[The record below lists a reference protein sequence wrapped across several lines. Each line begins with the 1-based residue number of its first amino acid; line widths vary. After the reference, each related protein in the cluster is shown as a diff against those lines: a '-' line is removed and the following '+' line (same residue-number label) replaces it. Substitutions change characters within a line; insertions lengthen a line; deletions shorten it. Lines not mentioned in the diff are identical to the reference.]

1 MYIKLTMNKSPYDT
15 NEYKVVILNNL
26 LRIIFVHDKNAT
38 KSGAS
43 LAVSVGSFDETE
55 EGTAHF
61 LEHLLFMGSEKYPT
75 ENTYGAFISENGG
88 STNAYTSDTYT
99 NYLFD
104 INSEKFIE
112 ALDMFSQM
120 FVSSLLHESAVE
132 RELKAVNSEFTN
144 YCNHDGWRSQEVMK
158 CIANPNHPYKKFSV
172 GNATSLN
179 IPNIVECVKKLYN
192 DKYSSNLMNLCLVSN
207 LDFDVLEPQVRQ
219 MFEQIPNKNYVINK
233 SYPEF
238 FTGLQK
244 TLSII
249 PIKDQHMMTVTW
261 QTRKNY
267 SEIEEY
273 QYKPSSFLGH
283 ILGHEGKGSI
293 LAKLKNL
300 NWASRLSAGTSENC
314 YTYELFSIDMVL
326 TDEGIQNVDNIL
338 NIIYDYI
345 NICITRLG
353 NFDECKTL
361 YDDNKNSHNLTW
373 TFAQKK
379 QALSNAISTAS
390 MMHQYDFLDLN
401 LLNFAPYHF
410 AEFDNDAH
418 SLVLQYLSQLIQ
430 QNSLIKLSSKTFE
443 ANQYC
448 YSTEQWYKALYTVTD
463 NDILEFPTTFNG
475 LNLPSKNIFIPTNLL
490 PTVDESE
497 WMDQPHL
504 VTNNDMLKVY
514 CRKTNKFGLPHANAT
529 FMLSIDEYYTNI
541 RTNVLTSLLASVVM
555 SQLNDVLY
563 DAQLLNYSSH
573 ISSSAGLSITTSG
586 FYDKLQDL
594 LKIIVDVIVQ
604 ADLEE
609 SFFDLSK
616 EQMSKAFA
624 NVKFTESAHLMNSVL
639 NSSVNPQYMPIEEKL
654 NVLNTLQY
662 TDLLDFV
669 KTLTFDNCV
678 ALFEGNIN
686 NVFIDAMSQQIL
698 RLKFNGVDN
707 YVTNEFVQPT
717 IGSDYVTTKVSEN
730 PKELNDCILVSYCY
744 GKSHCLVNPNS
755 FKFNALANLVNL
767 FISEPFFDELRTKQ
781 QLGYTVYSYGSEHLG
796 RCFERLYTQNYL
808 IQSPS
813 TSCEELLKRID
824 TFIQESVEKMKTLDD
839 TLFETYVTAL
849 QVELSKPDNSLS
861 TMMASD
867 LSVIQSR
874 HNLFNYKSLSKLA
887 LEQIT
892 KSDLIEFFLEHYV
905 LNVKR
910 YIVNLTSTC
919 LKQVDIENNDIN
931 DINDNNNDNDNS
943 SIESEN

>member
-1 MYIKLTMNKSPYDT
+1 MNKSPYDT
-15 NEYKVVILNNL
+15 NEYKVVTLDNGFTIV
-26 LRIIFVHDKNAT
+26 FVYDKNAT

-61 LEHLLFMGSEKYPT
+61 LEHLLFMGSEKYPN

-88 STNAYTSDTYT
+88 STNAYTADTYT
-99 NYLFD
+99 NYMFD

-120 FVSSLLHESAVE
+120 FISSLLNESAVE

-179 IPNIVECVKKLYN
+179 IPNIVDCVRKLYN

-207 LDFDVLEPQVRQ
+207 LEFDVLEPQVRQ
-219 MFEQIPNKNYVINK
+219 MFEQIPNKNYVMNK
-233 SYPEF
+233 SYPPF

-249 PIKDQHMMTVTW
+249 PIKNQHVMTVTW
-261 QTRKNY
+261 QTQKLY

-273 QYKPSSFLGH
+273 NYKPSSFLGH

-300 NWASRLSAGTSENC
+300 NWASSLSAGVSENC
-314 YTYELFSIDMVL
+314 YTYELFALDMVL

-338 NIIYDYI
+338 NIIYDYV

-379 QALSNAISTAS
+379 KALSNAISTAAL
-390 MMHQYDFLDLN
+390 MHQYNFLDLIN
-401 LLNFAPYHF
+401 LNFAPYYF
-410 AEFDNDAH
+410 AEFNSDAH
-418 SLVLQYLSQLIQ
+418 SLILQYLSQLVQ
-430 QNSLIKLSSKTFE
+430 QNSIIKLSSKSFE
-443 ANQYC
+443 ANQFC
-448 YSTEQWYKALYTVTD
+448 YSTEQWYKALYTVTN

-475 LNLPSKNIFIPTNLL
+475 LNLPAKNIFIPTNLL

-497 WMDQPHL
+497 WMDQPQL
-504 VTNNDMLKVY
+504 VTNNDVLKVY
-514 CRKTNKFGLPHANAT
+514 CRKTNKFGLPHATAT
-529 FMLSIDEYYTNI
+529 FMLNINGYYTDV
-541 RTNVLTSLLASVVM
+541 RTNVLTSLLSSVIM

-563 DAQLLNYSSH
+563 DAQLLNYTSGVSSG
-573 ISSSAGLSITTSG
+573 AGLSITTSG
-586 FYDKLQDL
+586 FYDKLPEL
-594 LKIIVDVIVQ
+594 LKIIVDALVSGDV
-604 ADLEE
+604 DE

-616 EQMSKAFA
+616 EQWGKYYA
-624 NVKFTESAHLMNSVL
+624 NEKFTESSRLINSVL
-639 NSSVNPQYMPIEEKL
+639 NSSVNPQHILTDDKL
-654 NVLNTLQY
+654 NLLNSLEY
-662 TDLLDFV
+662 NDLLEFV
-669 KTLTFDNCV
+669 RTLIFDNCV
-678 ALFEGNIN
+678 ALLEGNVN
-686 NVFIDAMSQQIL
+686 NAFIDEMSQQIL

-707 YVTNEFVQPT
+707 YVTNEIIQPT
-717 IGSDYVTTKVSEN
+717 AGSDYVVSKVSEN

-744 GKSHCLVNPNS
+744 GKSHCLVNPDS
-755 FKFNALANLVNL
+755 FKFVNL
-767 FISEPFFDELRTKQ
+767 ASLVDLFVGEPFFDELRTKQ
-781 QLGYTVYSYGSEHLG
+781 QLGYTVYSYGSVDLG
-796 RCFERLYTQNYL
+796 RCFEKLYTQNYL
-808 IQSPS
+808 IQSPN
-813 TSCEELLKRID
+813 TPCDELLKRID
-824 TFIQESVEKMKTLDD
+824 TFIQESIEKMKMLDD
-839 TLFETYVTAL
+839 KLFETYVNAL
-849 QVELSKPDNSLS
+849 RVELSKPDNSLS

-867 LSVIQSR
+867 LSAIKDR
-874 HNLFNYKSLSKLA
+874 HDLFNRKTLSLEA
-887 LEQIT
+887 LEKIT
-892 KSDLIEFFLEHYV
+892 KSDLIEFFLEQYV
-905 LNVKR
+905 SNVKR
-910 YIVNLTSTC
+910 YVVKLTSSC
-919 LKQVDIENNDIN
+919 LKQESNNIEQNKIVGSGD
-931 DINDNNNDNDNS
+931 S
-943 SIESEN
+943 SDSEESD